1 MQYLTQPATDETR
14 PMRLEALLEPRS
26 IAILGASANSAS
38 LGHIAVANL
47 RDIGFPGSVYPIN
60 PKYEEILGY
69 RCYAS
74 VDELPESVDL
84 IAFFIGHSRILPEYE
99 KVAAKGIGAAVI
111 FDSGFAELGSEGRA
125 LQDRVVALSREA
137 GVALCGPNCMG
148 VLNPHGPSQ
157 AYLQPMT
164 DPEALAGNV
173 GIISQSGSVLI
184 GMTVDVRRFAYSHV
198 ISSGNEAVINAAA
211 YVEWLVD
218 DPKTGVIGLFSESI
232 HEPDRF
238 VAALD
243 KAADA
248 GKPVVVLKVGKNQR
262 TCAAITTHTGGLA
275 GESRVLS
282 EVLRA
287 HRAIEVDD
295 LDEMTEVLAVCQ
307 GRRLPRGRRH
317 AVVTA
322 SGGQAELI
330 LDLAEEVGIKLDP
343 LPQDL
348 RQEIECV
355 VGPLMGD
362 GNPVDA
368 WGHGEYD
375 VNFPHTFN
383 ALGRSDYY
391 DTISFV
397 SEGMDGQPIDNVE
410 RVKVYATLLA
420 EAAGRCDKPVF
431 YQSMRAGIFR
441 TDHRDILST
450 AGVPIIGGT
459 RQGLLAVDKVAAAM
473 VGPLPPRNLSA
484 RESISLN
491 NLLCSGRTVLH
502 EVDAK
507 QILAEAGVAVVEERL
522 VATAEDATVAAQAI
536 GYPVVLKVVADA
548 LAHKTERGL
557 VELGLEDDHA
567 VQVAW
572 GVLEKRLSKIE
583 PIPAIA
589 GMVVQR
595 MMNGGIEAIA
605 GIKRDPDFGLVMV
618 VGPGGVLVEI
628 LDQVALRPLPLR
640 AGDAEAMIDETVLG
654 RLLDGVRG
662 QPGDREA
669 LGVLLYALAD
679 FAFHKSAE
687 ITEIDLNPII
697 VSAPGEGCA
706 AVDALIVPLREG

>member
-1 MQYLTQPATDETR
+1 MTQMAIDETR
-14 PMRLEALLEPRS
+14 SMQLEPLLEPRS

-38 LGHIAVANL
+38 LGHVAVANL
-47 RDIGFPGSVYPIN
+47 KDIGFPGSVYPVN
-60 PKYEEILGY
+60 PKYDEILGY

-74 VDELPESVDL
+74 VDELPEGVDL
-84 IAFFIGHSRILPEYE
+84 IAFFIGYSRILPEYE

-111 FDSGFAELGSEGRA
+111 FDSGFAELGREGRV
-125 LQDRVVALSREA
+125 LQDRIVALSREA

-164 DPEALAGNV
+164 DPQALAGNV

-211 YVEWLVD
+211 YVEWLAD
-218 DPKTGVIGLFSESI
+218 DPKTGVIALFSESI
-232 HEPDRF
+232 HEPERF

-243 KAADA
+243 KAANA
-248 GKPVVVLKVGKNQR
+248 GKPVVVLKVGKSQR

-287 HRAIEVDD
+287 HRAIEVND

-307 GRRLPRGRRH
+307 GERLPRGRRH

-330 LDLAEEVGIKLDP
+330 LDLAEEVGIQLDP

-348 RQEIECV
+348 RQEIEHV

-368 WGHGEYD
+368 WGHGEFD
-375 VNFPHTFN
+375 VNFPHTFDV
-383 ALGRSDYY
+383 LGRSDHY

-397 SEGMDGQPIDNVE
+397 SEGMDGQPIDNVG

-420 EAAGRCDKPVF
+420 DAAERCDKPVY

-441 TDHRDILST
+441 TDHRDILSA

-473 VGPLPPRNLSA
+473 VGPLPPRNLDA
-484 RESISLN
+484 PPLTSLSD
-491 NLLCSGRTVLH
+491 LLCSGRTVLH

-507 QILAEAGVAVVEERL
+507 RILSEAGVAVVEERL
-522 VATAEDATVAAQAI
+522 VVTVEDAAVTARQI

-548 LAHKTERGL
+548 LAHKTEHGL
-557 VELGLEDDHA
+557 VEIGLDDDHA
-567 VQVAW
+567 VQAAW
-572 GVLEKRLSKIE
+572 DALEQRLSKIE
-583 PIPAIA
+583 PRPEIA
-589 GMVVQR
+589 GIVVQR
-595 MMNGGIEAIA
+595 MVSGGIEAIA
-605 GIKRDPDFGLVMV
+605 GIKRDPDFGLVMA
-618 VGPGGVLVEI
+618 VGPGGVLVDV

-640 AGDAEAMIDETVLG
+640 SGDAEAMIDDTMLG
-654 RLLDGVRG
+654 RLLDGARG

-669 LGVLLYALAD
+669 LVALLYALAD
-679 FAFHKSAE
+679 FAYHESAE
-687 ITEIDLNPII
+687 IAEIDLNPII
-697 VSAPGEGCA
+697 VSAPGVGCA
-706 AVDALIVPLREG
+706 AVDALIVALREG